1 MKKFLW
7 VVSLAVL
14 LCFTFACQNKAA
26 MAELA
31 KFKAQAKVEE
41 QNATGVP
48 AAPFRRVVTGFNSAG
63 KSTITSDGPVPA
75 PARYTFSAEDI
86 ARAPFLQFLS
96 GNELWLFDSVPTDLA
111 KTEDPLTEKL
121 PKGNQ
126 PGKGGILARIFRW
139 EPGFEYRM
147 HTTWSVDLGIV
158 IAGSLKIQLEEGS
171 TILNP
176 GDVLI
181 QRGTPHS
188 WRVVGDQPCVVVFVM
203 VDAIKGHG
211 TRPEV

>member
-1 MKKFLW
+1 MKKLLCVIPLVF
-7 VVSLAVL
+7 L
-14 LCFTFACQNKAA
+14 LCFAFSCQNKAKK
-26 MAELA
+26 AELQQL
-31 KFKAQAKVEE
+31 KAQTEVET
-41 QNATGVP
+41 QNEAGVP

-75 PARYTFSAEDI
+75 PARYTFSADDI

-188 WRVVGDQPCVVVFVM
+188 WRVVGTQPCVVVFVM
-203 VDAIKGHG
+203 VDAINGQG